1 MNIYDI
7 NRGIEACVDQETGEV
22 IDEQALTELLMAKE
36 EKIENVAC
44 WIKNLTAE
52 AEAIKAEKEKLAER
66 QKQAETKAE
75 SLKKWLASALKGEKF
90 STARCVVSY
99 KKSVSVQVDESILDK
114 KYMKEKVSY
123 APDKVALK
131 KALQAGENIEGAYL
145 EEKQNIQIK

>member
-7 NRGIEACVDQETGEV
+7 NRAIENCITEEGEV

-52 AEAIKAEKEKLAER
+52 AEAIKAEKERLAER
-66 QKQAETKAE
+66 QKKAEEKAE
-75 SLKKWLASALKGEKF
+75 SLKKWLAFALEGEKF
-90 STARCVVSY
+90 TTARVAISY
-99 KKSVSVQVDESILDK
+99 RKSVSVQVDESLLDK
-114 KYMKEKVSY
+114 KYMKEKVTY
-123 APDKVALK
+123 TPDKTALK

>member
-7 NRGIEACVDQETGEV
+7 NRAIENCITEEGEV

-52 AEAIKAEKEKLAER
+52 AEAIKAEKERLAER
-66 QKQAETKAE
+66 QKKAEEKTE
-75 SLKKWLASALKGEKF
+75 SLKKWLAFALEGEKF
-90 STARCVVSY
+90 TTARVAISY
-99 KKSVSVQVDESILDK
+99 RKSVSVQVDESLLDK
-114 KYMKEKVSY
+114 KYMKEKVTY
-123 APDKVALK
+123 TPDKTALK

>member
-7 NRGIEACVDQETGEV
+7 NRAIENCITEDGEV

-66 QKQAETKAE
+66 QKQAEAKAE
-75 SLKKWLASALKGEKF
+75 SLKKWLAFALEGEKF
-90 STARCVVSY
+90 TTARVAISY
-99 KKSVSVQVDESILDK
+99 RKSVSVKVDESLLDK
-114 KYMKEKVSY
+114 KYMKEKVTY
-123 APDKVALK
+123 TPDKIALK

>member
-7 NRGIEACVDQETGEV
+7 NRAIENCITEDGEV

-66 QKQAETKAE
+66 QKQAEAKAE
-75 SLKKWLASALKGEKF
+75 SLK
-90 STARCVVSY
+90 
-99 KKSVSVQVDESILDK
+99 
-114 KYMKEKVSY
+114 
-123 APDKVALK
+123 
-131 KALQAGENIEGAYL
+131 
-145 EEKQNIQIK
+145 

>member
-7 NRGIEACVDQETGEV
+7 NRAIENCVTEDGEV
-22 IDEQALTELLMAKE
+22 IDEQALTELMMAKE

-52 AEAIKAEKEKLAER
+52 AEAIKAEKERLAER
-66 QKQAETKAE
+66 QKKAEEKAE
-75 SLKKWLASALKGEKF
+75 SLKKWLAFALEGEKF
-90 STARCVVSY
+90 TTARVAISY
-99 KKSVSVQVDESILDK
+99 RKSVSVQVDESLLDK
-114 KYMKEKVSY
+114 KYMKEKVTY
-123 APDKVALK
+123 TPDKTALK

>member
-7 NRGIEACVDQETGEV
+7 NREIEACISEDGEV
-22 IDEQALTELLMAKE
+22 LDEEVLTALIMEKS

-66 QKQAETKAE
+66 QKKAEEKAE
-75 SLKKWLASALKGEKF
+75 SLKKWLVFALEGEKF
-90 STARCVVSY
+90 STARVAVSY
-99 KKSVSVQVDESILDK
+99 RKSVSVQVDESVLDK
-114 KYMKEKVSY
+114 KFMKEKVSY
-123 APDKVALK
+123 SPDKTALK
-131 KALQAGENIEGAYL
+131 KALQAGESIEGAYL

>member
-7 NRGIEACVDQETGEV
+7 NRKIESCVSEEGEV
-22 IDEQALTELLMAKE
+22 IDEEMLSALLMAKK

-52 AEAIKAEKEKLAER
+52 AEAIKAEKEKLAKR
-66 QKQAETKAE
+66 QKQAEAKEE
-75 SLKKWLASALKGEKF
+75 SLKKWLAFALEGEKF
-90 STARCVVSY
+90 TTARVAISY
-99 KKSVSVQVDESILDK
+99 RKSVSVQVDESLLDK
-114 KYMKEKVSY
+114 KYMKEKVTY
-123 APDKVALK
+123 TPDKTALK

>member
-7 NRGIEACVDQETGEV
+7 NRAIENCITEDGEV

-52 AEAIKAEKEKLAER
+52 AEAIKAEKERLAER
-66 QKQAETKAE
+66 QKKAEEKAE
-75 SLKKWLASALKGEKF
+75 SLKKWLAFALEGEKF
-90 STARCVVSY
+90 TTARVAISY
-99 KKSVSVQVDESILDK
+99 RKSVSVKVDESLLDK
-114 KYMKEKVSY
+114 KYMKEKVTY
-123 APDKVALK
+123 TPDKIALK

-145 EEKQNIQIK
+145 EEKPNIQIK

>member
-7 NRGIEACVDQETGEV
+7 NRAIENCITEDGEV

-66 QKQAETKAE
+66 QKQAEAKAE
-75 SLKKWLASALKGEKF
+75 SLKKWLAFALEGEKF
-90 STARCVVSY
+90 TTARVAISY
-99 KKSVSVQVDESILDK
+99 RKSVSVQVDESLLDK
-114 KYMKEKVSY
+114 KYMKEKVTY
-123 APDKVALK
+123 TPDKTALK

>member
-7 NRGIEACVDQETGEV
+7 NRAIENCVTEDGEV
-22 IDEQALTELLMAKE
+22 IDEQALTELMMAKE

-52 AEAIKAEKEKLAER
+52 AEAIKAEKEKLAKR
-66 QKQAETKAE
+66 QKQAEAKAE
-75 SLKKWLASALKGEKF
+75 SLKKWLAFALEGEKF
-90 STARCVVSY
+90 TTARVAISY
-99 KKSVSVQVDESILDK
+99 CKSVSVQVDESLLDK
-114 KYMKEKVSY
+114 KYMKEKVTY
-123 APDKVALK
+123 TPDKTALK